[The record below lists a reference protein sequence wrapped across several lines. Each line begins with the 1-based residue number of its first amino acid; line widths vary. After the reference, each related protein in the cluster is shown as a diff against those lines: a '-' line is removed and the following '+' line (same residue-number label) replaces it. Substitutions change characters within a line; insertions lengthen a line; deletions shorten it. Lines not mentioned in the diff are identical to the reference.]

1 MASTVESEM
10 QDKQK
15 SREELLLELSH
26 YRRQAEKNS
35 NEIRLGS
42 LFKLSQMSHK
52 SHNELLDFGLEEA
65 INLTESKIGYIYYYD
80 EGTKNFTLYSWSAS
94 VARQCSIMEKQSIYH
109 LGKTGL
115 WGEAVRQRK
124 AIITNNYADPNPHKK
139 GHPEGHVKLVRHLN
153 LPIFENDKIVA
164 VIGVGNKE
172 TDYVENDVVQLQLFM
187 DGLWNIAKRMRAE
200 EELLRNEEKF
210 KAVADLSCDWEYWTA
225 PNGDMIY
232 CSPSCQ
238 QITGYSQKEFFV
250 RGGLVQSIVHPLDA
264 NAYYDHVE
272 YDEKKGNE
280 QRELT
285 YRIVTKDG
293 KEKWIG
299 HVCRPIFSKD
309 NEYLGRRVSNRDIT
323 DRKHDEAMLL
333 QSNEEIRFLNENI
346 LNMLRMMS
354 HDIRSPL
361 LTMSATLKLL
371 QRGHYGSMDESV
383 GNTIK
388 DLTTRVDKILGIA
401 DDCLGKAHV
410 VDDKL
415 QLQKEE
421 FDLRQEIIEPV
432 LNELSSE
439 IETRKIT
446 IDNKLGSIPT
456 GSIVVHANKIW
467 LKSVYRNLFKNAIKY
482 GGEHVTIAYGYE
494 DHGHYY
500 KFCVYNNGPVIPEE
514 KRPVLFTK
522 FGRTGHDSTKEG
534 IGMGLYLTKEVI
546 TQHGGEIWYED
557 IDNAGAFFFTLPK

>member
-1 MASTVESEM
+1 MRDE
-10 QDKQK
+10 QK
-15 SREELLLELSH
+15 TKEELLLDLAYS
-26 YRRQAEKNS
+26 RQPTERNL

-42 LFKLSQMSHK
+42 LLKLSQMSHK

-80 EGTKNFTLYSWSAS
+80 EITKNFTLYSWSMS
-94 VARQCSIMEKQSIYH
+94 VAKQCSIIEKQSIYR
-109 LGKTGL
+109 LEKTGL

-124 AIITNNYADPNPHKK
+124 AIVTNDYAAPNPFKK
-139 GHPEGHVKLVRHLN
+139 GYPEGHVHLARHMN
-153 LPIFENDKIVA
+153 LPIFRKDKIVA
-164 VIGVGNKE
+164 VIGVGNKDADY
-172 TDYVENDVVQLQLFM
+172 TDNDVVQLQLFM
-187 DGLWNIAKRMRAE
+187 DGLWNIAERMRAE
-200 EELLRNEEKF
+200 EKILRNEEKF
-210 KAVADLSCDWEYWTA
+210 KAIADLSCDWEYWTS

-238 QITGYSQKEFFV
+238 QITGYDQEEFLV
-250 RGGLVQSIVHPLDA
+250 KGGLVQSMVHPLDS

-293 KEKWIG
+293 KVKWIG
-299 HVCRPIFSKD
+299 HICRPIFSKG

-323 DRKHDEAMLL
+323 DRKINEDMLVK
-333 QSNEEIRFLNENI
+333 SNEEIRFLNENI

-361 LTMSATLKLL
+361 TTMSATLKLL

-383 GNTIK
+383 VNTIK
-388 DLTTRVDKILGIA
+388 DLSTRVDKILGIA

-415 QLQKEE
+415 QLQKDEY
-421 FDLRQEIIEPV
+421 DLRQEIIEPV

-439 IETRKIT
+439 IEMRQIT
-446 IDNKLGSIPT
+446 IDNRLGSIPT
-456 GSIVVHANKIW
+456 GSIVVKANKIW
-467 LKSVYRNLFKNAIKY
+467 LKSVYRNLFKNAIKF
-482 GGEHVTIAYGYE
+482 GGERVMIAYGYE
-494 DHGHYY
+494 DLDSYY

-514 KRPVLFTK
+514 KRQALFTK
-522 FGRTGHDSTKEG
+522 FGKTGQDSSKEG
-534 IGMGLYLTKEVI
+534 MGMGLYLAREVI

>member
-1 MASTVESEM
+1 MRDE
-10 QDKQK
+10 QK
-15 SREELLLELSH
+15 TREELLRELAH
-26 YRRQAEKNS
+26 YRRQAEKNL
-35 NEIRLGS
+35 NEIRLKS
-42 LFKLSQMSHK
+42 LFKLSQMRHK

-65 INLTESKIGYIYYYD
+65 INLTESKIGYIFYYNED
-80 EGTKNFTLYSWSAS
+80 TRNLTLYSWSAS
-94 VARQCSIMEKQSIYH
+94 AMKQCSIIEKQSIYQ
-109 LGKTGL
+109 LEKTGL
-115 WGEAVRQRK
+115 WGETIRQRC
-124 AIITNNYADPNPHKK
+124 AIVTNDYSAPNPYKK
-139 GHPEGHVKLVRHLN
+139 GYPAGHVPLIRHMG
-153 LPIFENDKIVA
+153 LPVFEKDKIVA

-172 TDYVENDVVQLQLFM
+172 TDYTDSDVVQLQLFM
-187 DGLWNIAKRMRAE
+187 DGLWNIAQRIRAE
-200 EELLRNEEKF
+200 EEIVKNEEKF
-210 KAVADLSCDWEYWTA
+210 KAVADLSCDWEYWIA
-225 PNGDMIY
+225 PDGAMIY

-238 QITGYSQKEFFV
+238 QITGYNQKEFFV
-250 RGGLVQSIVHPLDA
+250 KGGLVQGIVHPLDA
-264 NAYYDHVE
+264 NLYYDHIE
-272 YDEKKGNE
+272 YDEKQSTE
-280 QRELT
+280 QRELI
-285 YRIVTKDG
+285 YRIITKEG
-293 KEKWIG
+293 GEKWIG
-299 HVCRPIFSKD
+299 HICRPIFSKN

-323 DRKHDEAMLL
+323 DRKRDEAMLL

-383 GNTIK
+383 ANTIK

-415 QLQKEE
+415 QLQKEA
-421 FDLRQEIIEPV
+421 FDLRHEIIEPV

-439 IETRKIT
+439 IEMRQIT

-456 GSIVVHANKIW
+456 GTIIVHANKIW

-482 GGEHVTIAYGYE
+482 GGERVTIAYGYE
-494 DHGHYY
+494 DHGSYY

-514 KRPVLFTK
+514 KRRVLFTK
-522 FGRTGHDSTKEG
+522 FGRTGHDSAKEG